1 MEQPGLLYNRLIL
14 ENSIKITK
22 VKLMRRE
29 TDKIWLY
36 EWYNDYTTI
45 EYQIVIQEKAGV
57 SEIKTKLK
65 CLQWD
70 EFCNVS
76 ATKK

>member
-1 MEQPGLLYNRLIL
+1 
-14 ENSIKITK
+14 
-22 VKLMRRE
+22 MRRE

-65 CLQWD
+65 CLQWY
-70 EFCNVS
+70 
-76 ATKK
+76 

>member
-65 CLQWD
+65 CLQWY
-70 EFCNVS
+70 
-76 ATKK
+76 